1 MILKTFKQFNEA
13 RNVTI
18 YHGNRFG
25 TTKIN
30 PKHMDTSINEH
41 GVGIYFTD
49 DIETSK
55 TYGKHVVKAEVDL
68 SDFIESRVDVSRL
81 GRSFVD
87 LLKYLH
93 KVEPEGIWYLIT
105 DYGFEL
111 PNPED
116 VTESHLYD
124 LAKRV
129 GTEQIRHMQQ
139 TLVDSTS
146 VTDFVKA
153 WNKTMKYKGTYQR
166 QQTGET
172 FYMIIDTSIK
182 LKKVI

>member
-1 MILKTFKQFNEA
+1 MIKFTSFLNEA
-13 RNVTI
+13 SKVTV

-30 PKHMDTSINEH
+30 PEHMDTSINEH

-49 DIETSK
+49 DINTAK
-55 TYGKHVVKAEVDL
+55 TYGKHVVSAKVDP
-68 SDFIESRVDVSRL
+68 SDFVESRADVSRL
-81 GRSFVD
+81 GRGYVD

-93 KVEPEGIWYLIT
+93 KVEPEGMWYLIT

-116 VTESHLYD
+116 VEDYHLSE
-124 LAKRV
+124 LAKRTS
-129 GTEQIRHMQQ
+129 TEQIRHMQQ

-153 WNKTMKYKGTYQR
+153 WNKTIKYKGTYQR

-172 FYMIIDTSIK
+172 FYMIVDPTIK
-182 LKKVI
+182 LEKVF